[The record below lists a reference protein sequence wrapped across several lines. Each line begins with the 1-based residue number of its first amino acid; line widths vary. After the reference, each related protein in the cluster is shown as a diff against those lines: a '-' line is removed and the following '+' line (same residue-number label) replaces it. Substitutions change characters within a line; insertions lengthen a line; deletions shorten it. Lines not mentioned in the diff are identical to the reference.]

1 MPRSADMQYLER
13 HGRLYR
19 VTFNVPSD
27 LRKELGTKLKRS
39 LETDSL
45 SIANERKWDVIKE
58 FRRLIEQTRG
68 VASGDKSALIREAV
82 EVAHQTQRSMGKE
95 QPDLHRDLQARS
107 YEILGAPVRTEV
119 DDNGQAFEVH
129 APEKIALLKAYTQV
143 ALGAALPIRI
153 RYDQYLAK
161 ITEDGLK
168 PRTID
173 DDTRVVDILERWM
186 RKNEIPDDLSAV
198 TTKVAKN
205 FARDLATFDRV
216 IGPVTRKKYI
226 SRLRQ
231 YWEHL
236 IYEEDVEYNPFLA
249 VKIVIR
255 KTPREEKERPFTEDE
270 VRRLLVGA
278 SKRHLRDLMMIGA
291 LSGARLDA
299 IVDLR
304 VKDCVDGCFTFKPQK
319 GEDGSRDVPIHP
331 ALREIVEF
339 RCKGKSPEDWLF
351 PEFPPP
357 KKTRSLKE
365 HSSQATKL
373 FTAYRRRI
381 GVNEVLPGKRRSLVN
396 FHSFRRW
403 FITKAERAG
412 QDDNIIAAVVG
423 HKDGGITLDR
433 YSAGPEMKQARRCV
447 EAVKLPPLGSEPV
460 PEPRAVTPRRRPLQ
474 TGTDLGR

>member
-1 MPRSADMQYLER
+1 MPRFSEMQYLER

-19 VTFNVPSD
+19 VTFNVPPD

-39 LETDSL
+39 LATDSL
-45 SIANERKWDVIKE
+45 SLANERKWDVIKE
-58 FRRLIEQTRG
+58 FRALIDQTRG
-68 VASGDKSALIREAV
+68 AKSGDRSALIREAV
-82 EVAHQTQRSMGKE
+82 EVARQAQESSDDAHAELT
-95 QPDLHRDLQARS
+95 RDLRARS

-119 DDNGQAFEVH
+119 DDEGQVH
-129 APEKIALLKAYTQV
+129 DVHSPEKVAILRKYTQV
-143 ALGAALPIRI
+143 ALGSALPIRI
-153 RYDQYLAK
+153 RYDQYIVK
-161 ITEDGLK
+161 ITKDGLK

-173 DDTRVVDILERWM
+173 DDQRVIDILERWM
-186 RKNEIPDDLSAV
+186 RKNEIPDDLGAI
-198 TTKVAKN
+198 TTRVAKK
-205 FARDLATFDRV
+205 FANDLATFDRV

-249 VKIVIR
+249 VKIVI
-255 KTPREEKERPFTEDE
+255 KKIPRAEKERPFTDDE
-270 VRRLLVGA
+270 VRRLLMGPC
-278 SKRHLRDLMMIGA
+278 RPHLHDLMMIGA

-319 GEDGSRDVPIHP
+319 WEDGSRDVWIHSD
-331 ALREIVEF
+331 LRELVER
-339 RCKGKSPEDWLF
+339 RCRGKDPDDWLF

-373 FTAYRRRI
+373 FTAYRRRV
-381 GVNEVLPGKRRSLVN
+381 GVDDVLPGKRRALVN

-403 FITKAERAG
+403 FITKAERAHQRG
-412 QDDNIIAAVVG
+412 NIISAVVG

-433 YSAGPEMKQARRCV
+433 YSAGPEMNQARRCV
-447 EAVKLPPLGSEPV
+447 EAVKLPKLGPETV
-460 PEPRAVTPRRRPLQ
+460 PEPRAIAPRRS
-474 TGTDLGR
+474 GE